1 MNIDIVILKKRKIS
15 SCKYNAL
22 HARAFFSPW
31 KAFALN
37 AFEPW
42 KPLNFWNS
50 PEPLVVFLLLE
61 TALGPTKWD
70 CNPGKYEICVLP
82 SIYLIEEKIHFLFS
96 LGLFKWEDTTLGRTV
111 VIFSGIRRV
120 CLQNEA
126 KKRQTMMRDRWK

>member
-1 MNIDIVILKKRKIS
+1 M
-15 SCKYNAL
+15 
-22 HARAFFSPW
+22 
-31 KAFALN
+31 
-37 AFEPW
+37 
-42 KPLNFWNS
+42 
-50 PEPLVVFLLLE
+50 FLLLE

-126 KKRQTMMRDRWK
+126 KKRQIMMRDRWK